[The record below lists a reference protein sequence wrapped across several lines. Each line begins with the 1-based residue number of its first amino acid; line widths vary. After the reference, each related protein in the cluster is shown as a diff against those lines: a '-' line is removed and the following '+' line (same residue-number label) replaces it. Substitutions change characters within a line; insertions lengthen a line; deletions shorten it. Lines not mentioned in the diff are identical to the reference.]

1 MAMTY
6 DFPRLR
12 EFVLD
17 LWSRATPFEW
27 GLQAAAIAA
36 AFALGWS
43 VAHLACAR
51 VRLGSR
57 WKFGEGDFERV
68 AIPGATFLFLWLAKF
83 SLARTQPVGM
93 LDIAESL
100 VFAWLAIRVAVYILG
115 HVFPHGEALN
125 RVIRTLAIVAWV
137 AVALH
142 VTGLL
147 PEVLDAL
154 DSVGITLGKNKQR
167 ITPLLVMEALA
178 ALAITITL
186 ALWLS
191 RITETRLMAEQSIQM
206 STRLV
211 VTKIVRLAA
220 VFLAIM
226 IALPMVGID
235 ITALSIFSGA
245 LGVGLGFGLQ
255 KIASNYVSGFIVLL
269 DRSVR
274 IGDIV
279 TVDNRRGE
287 VKAIENRYTVL
298 RGADGVESIIP
309 NEKLITDSVNHHTYS
324 DPKVSVVV
332 NVSVAYES
340 DVKRACEILLECAKR
355 QTRIIT
361 DPPAMAFVKEL
372 ADSGVSLTLTVWISD
387 PGRGEADLRSA
398 LLLDILASFKAG
410 GIDIPYPRRDVKLI
424 ATGATPNQPL
434 KSNI

>member
-1 MAMTY
+1 MTY

-12 EFVLD
+12 EFISD
-17 LWSRATPFEW
+17 IWSRATPLEW
-27 GLQAAAIAA
+27 GLQAGAILASL
-36 AFALGWS
+36 ALGFCI
-43 VAHLACAR
+43 AHLLCSR
-51 VRLGSR
+51 VRFSPR

-68 AIPGATFLFLWLAKF
+68 AFPLTTFFFIWLSKFFLG
-83 SLARTQPVGM
+83 RVQPIGM

-100 VFAWLAIRVAVYILG
+100 VFAWLAIRVAIYILG
-115 HVFPHGEALN
+115 HVFPHGAALN
-125 RVIRTLAIVAWV
+125 RVIHTIAVLAWI

-147 PEVLDAL
+147 PDVMDAL

-167 ITPLLVMEALA
+167 ITPLLVLEALS
-178 ALAITITL
+178 ALAITVTL

-211 VTKIVRLAA
+211 VTKVVRLAA

-226 IALPMVGID
+226 VALPMVGID

-287 VKAIENRYTVL
+287 VKAIENRYTVI
-298 RGADGVESIIP
+298 RGADGVESIVP

-324 DPKVSVVV
+324 DPKISVVV
-332 NVSVAYES
+332 NVAVSYES
-340 DVKRACEILLECAKR
+340 DVKRACELLLECAKR
-355 QTRIIT
+355 QTRVIT
-361 DPPAMAFVKEL
+361 DPPALAFVKEL
-372 ADSGVSLTLTVWISD
+372 AESGVNLTLTVWISD
-387 PGRGEADLRSA
+387 PGKGEGDLRSA
-398 LLLDILASFKAG
+398 LLLDILATFKAG
-410 GIDIPYPRRDVKLI
+410 GIEIPYPRRDVRMI
-424 ATGATPNQPL
+424 ATPAMPDRPME
-434 KSNI
+434 SNI